1 MKKAALIVL
10 VVATLSVLGSAQV
23 LGWANLPA
31 ATFAQVLSDC
41 PVMTSGYFV
50 CPVVPVSGQPYIAMS
65 VATYNAGA
73 PFVVVSQGPQGIQ
86 GLQGNPGQNGQNGQ
100 PGAQGPPGVAA
111 GCAVTYNNSCPK
123 PTGVNQNGCVLT
135 ITAVTCK

>member
-100 PGAQGPPGVAA
+100 PGPQGPPGPPPPPNFTLTCQPAT
-111 GCAVTYNNSCPK
+111 GSIPK
-123 PTGVNQNGCVLT
+123 GF
-135 ITAVTCK
+135 TAKCTWSQ